1 MVEIFLKSFASN
13 GMYLIDGF
21 NLFDAFIVVASFILN
36 SMGFIIKGL
45 SVLRLIRVVVIII
58 RNLTGEVSKLRH

>member
-1 MVEIFLKSFASN
+1 MIEIFLKSFASN
-13 GMYLIDGF
+13 GMYLYDGF
-21 NLFDAFIVVASFILN
+21 ALFDAFIVLASFILN
-36 SMGFIIKGL
+36 MIGIIIKGL